1 MKGNTKKHIRDTA
14 FFRLIKSFTPKE
26 INEFEK
32 FVSSPFFNSQTTLIR
47 LFREIKKHYPDFDNL
62 NLTREYLFEK
72 VNKGKVYNDVIFRKY
87 MSNLLKLA
95 EEFLFVVD
103 NKCHKDRMMTCLL
116 DQFERR
122 NQISFFRKLIEQC
135 ENNTEASEII
145 TNESFYYKHFRE
157 ELKSSFDIRT
167 NKLHLLK
174 PSLIKSHTYL
184 LMYLLLT
191 SCVYSNMM
199 LVNKSSFKDSE
210 DVNLFKEFFGIF
222 DIISYLENSEYL
234 SVVEKQFVKL
244 CKLDVTL
251 MKDPSDIDL
260 LKSMKKTL
268 MEMSVYLNDNLLY
281 IFFSHLN
288 IYYLLNV
295 SSGNQEYI
303 RELFE
308 NYKFMIDK
316 NLYVSGD
323 REFINF
329 SEYRTTLIYALRLKE
344 FEWAE
349 NFIKKFKDHHSPD
362 MRDNIHKY
370 SMAVL
375 MFEKCNLNESL
386 KYLSTLEVTDIIMKL
401 DSDALQLMIFY
412 EKDFID
418 SALSIADSFKYYI
431 KSNNVL
437 SDQVIKNQT
446 EFIRYVRLLLKHK
459 HSGIDN
465 YTLKKIKKEILSNN
479 TLRRR
484 NWLISKLDEIN
495 KI

>member
-1 MKGNTKKHIRDTA
+1 MKGNTKKLLTDTA
-14 FFRLIKSFTPKE
+14 FFRLIKSFTLKE
-26 INEFEK
+26 IGEFEK
-32 FVSSPFFNSQTTLIR
+32 FVSSPFYNTQSTLVR
-47 LFREIKKHYPDFDNL
+47 LFREIKKHYPQFDNL
-62 NLTREYLFEK
+62 NLTREYLFDK
-72 VNKGKVYNDVIFRKY
+72 VNKGKTYNDVIFRKY

-95 EEFLFVVD
+95 EEFLYTVD
-103 NKCHKDRMMTCLL
+103 NKCHKDRMVTCLL

-122 NQISFFRKLIEQC
+122 NQIGSFRKLIEQY
-135 ENNTEASEII
+135 ENNAEVSEKI

-222 DIISYLENSEYL
+222 DIIQYLESSEYL
-234 SVVEKQFVKL
+234 TKSEKLFVKL
-244 CKLDVTL
+244 CKFDVTL
-251 MKDPSDIDL
+251 MKDPSDVDL
-260 LKSMKKTL
+260 LKSMKATL
-268 MEMSVYLNDNLLY
+268 IELSVNLNDNLLY

-295 SSGNQEYI
+295 SSGKQVYI

-308 NYKFMIDK
+308 NYKFMIEK
-316 NLYVSGD
+316 NLYVSGE

-349 NFIKKFKDHHSPD
+349 KFISKFKDHHSPE

-375 MFEKCNLNESL
+375 MFEKGKLNESL
-386 KYLSTLEVTDIIMKL
+386 KYLSTLEVNDIIMKL

-437 SDQVIKNQT
+437 SDRVIKNQSD
-446 EFIRYVRLLLKHK
+446 FIRYVKLLLKHK
-459 HSGIDN
+459 HSGIDDFA
-465 YTLKKIKKEILSNN
+465 YGKIKEEILSNN
-479 TLRRR
+479 ALRRR
-484 NWLISKLDEIN
+484 NWLINKLEEISR
-495 KI
+495 I